1 MPPQPLQYCGRRWL
15 VILHGPLPQWP
26 LLHNNGAG
34 PNMCKAHVRPGAI
47 PLWSL
52 TRPNPKGLYS
62 PAQPLVFDKT
72 EPQRTIQSCPAASMA
87 EAAMLLPV
95 ATNNCCACPM
105 PKYYRISKHCLIQ
118 ASPFWSRSMP
128 IVDILA
134 TTCLGLTFYQMW
146 LGVYM
151 SFWHPPI
158 ARSAI
163 HSQSK

>member
-1 MPPQPLQYCGRRWL
+1 MPYTKCLCNHCSIVEGGGL
-15 VILHGPLPQWP
+15 VVLHGPLPQCP

-34 PNMCKAHVRPGAI
+34 PDMRKANVRPGAT

-52 TRPNPKGLYS
+52 TRLNLKDYTVLPSRWSLTRPNHKGL
-62 PAQPLVFDKT
+62 
-72 EPQRTIQSCPAASMA
+72 QSCPAASMVDV
-87 EAAMLLPV
+87 AMLVPV
-95 ATNNCCACPM
+95 APNNCCACPM
-105 PKYYRISKHCLIQ
+105 PKYYPMPKHCLIQ

-151 SFWHPPI
+151 SL
-158 ARSAI
+158 
-163 HSQSK
+163 